1 MCSAR
6 TNFPLVFSELLLL
19 QPEGKL
25 ACLHA
30 EEGRLGAGTPG
41 GAWGIGES
49 EEGRAEAR
57 KGTGGVEVKEKVGE
71 GLWRSRGRGWGT
83 VTGAWEKR

>member
-6 TNFPLVFSELLLL
+6 TDFPLVFSELLLL
-19 QPEGKL
+19 QPQGKL

-49 EEGRAEAR
+49 EEGGVEAG
-57 KGTGGVEVKEKVGE
+57 KGTGGV
-71 GLWRSRGRGWGT
+71 
-83 VTGAWEKR
+83 